1 MHKRPPQRNGRK
13 DIKMNNKNE
22 MQDFAL
28 RITNSM
34 LYDELHRYAREY
46 SLPVER
52 LTELAVKRLV
62 EDIELFRSLRTA
74 HLSSK

>member
-1 MHKRPPQRNGRK
+1 
-13 DIKMNNKNE
+13 MNNKKDT
-22 MQDFAL
+22 QDFAL
-28 RITNSM
+28 HISNGM

-52 LTELAVKRLV
+52 LTEIAVQRFV
-62 EDIELFRSLRTA
+62 EDIELFRNLRTA

>member
-1 MHKRPPQRNGRK
+1 
-13 DIKMNNKNE
+13 MNNKSE
-22 MQDFAL
+22 TQDFAL
-28 RITNSM
+28 HISDGM
-34 LYDELHRYAREY
+34 LYDELHRYAQEY

-62 EDIELFRSLRTA
+62 EDMELFRNLRTA

>member
-1 MHKRPPQRNGRK
+1 
-13 DIKMNNKNE
+13 MNNKNE

-28 RITNSM
+28 HITNGL

-46 SLPVER
+46 SLSVER
-52 LTELAVKRLV
+52 LTEIAVQRFV
-62 EDIELFRSLRTA
+62 DDVELFRSLRTA

>member
-1 MHKRPPQRNGRK
+1 M
-13 DIKMNNKNE
+13 DNKN
-22 MQDFAL
+22 DTL
-28 RITNSM
+28 TLHISNGT

-52 LTELAVKRLV
+52 LTEIAVQRFV
-62 EDIELFRSLRTA
+62 EDIELFRGLRTA

>member
-1 MHKRPPQRNGRK
+1 MKTEKQ
-13 DIKMNNKNE
+13 DT
-22 MQDFAL
+22 QDFSL
-28 RITNSM
+28 HISNGM

-46 SLPVER
+46 SLPVEK

-62 EDIELFRSLRTA
+62 EDMELFRSLRTA

>member
-1 MHKRPPQRNGRK
+1 M
-13 DIKMNNKNE
+13 DNKN
-22 MQDFAL
+22 DTL
-28 RITNSM
+28 TLHISDGM

-52 LTELAVKRLV
+52 LTEIALKRFV
-62 EDIELFRSLRTA
+62 EDMELFRGLRTA